1 MIFVVDT
8 SSSIPVYAQ
17 IVEQVKHAIAT
28 GVLQP
33 GDGLPS
39 LRETSLKLK
48 INPLTVS
55 KAYKQ
60 LESEG
65 ILITLHGTG
74 SFIADG
80 VKGVAMEYAR
90 QTLSQAINRLLRDA
104 SQLDVSGDELIELI
118 KQRLSSTNTPPGHD
132 EPK

>member
-33 GDGLPS
+33 GDSLPS

-60 LESEG
+60 LEGEG
-65 ILITLHGTG
+65 ILVTLHGTG
-74 SFIADG
+74 SFIADS
-80 VKGVAMEYAR
+80 VKGVAADYAR
-90 QTLSQAINRLLRDA
+90 QTLSQAIDRLLRDA
-104 SQLDVSGDELIELI
+104 SQLDISGEELIDLI
-118 KQRLSSTNTPPGHD
+118 QQRLSSNNTSSGHD